1 MVRFFTTGGTMK
13 KQRRKHTAEFK
24 ARVAL
29 EAIRGMKTV
38 SEIAA
43 EFEIHPV
50 MVGNWKKE
58 MLDNLPGLFE
68 QKNARRDKDRDR
80 ETEHLQRKV
89 GQLTMEVEFLEKKC
103 KQLGIPV
110 KGHDS

>member
-1 MVRFFTTGGTMK
+1 MK

-29 EAIRGMKTV
+29 EAIRGVKTL
-38 SEIAA
+38 SEIAR

-58 MLDNLPGLFE
+58 MLEHLPELFE
-68 QKNARRDKDRDR
+68 KKRANKDK
-80 ETEHLQRKV
+80 ETEREKAQLHQKV
-89 GQLTMEVEFLEKKC
+89 GQLSMEVDFLEKKC

-110 KGHDS
+110 KGRN

>member
-1 MVRFFTTGGTMK
+1 MK

-24 ARVAL
+24 ARVAI
-29 EAIRGMKTV
+29 EAIRGVKTI

-43 EFEIHPV
+43 DFEIHPV

-58 MLDNLPGLFE
+58 MIGHLPELFAN
-68 QKNARRDKDRDR
+68 KNAKNEQSIEK
-80 ETEHLQRKV
+80 ETAQLHRKV

-110 KGHDS
+110 KGQNS

>member
-1 MVRFFTTGGTMK
+1 MK

-29 EAIRGMKTV
+29 EAIRGVKTL
-38 SEIAA
+38 SEIAQD
-43 EFEIHPV
+43 FEIHPV

-58 MLDNLPGLFE
+58 ML
-68 QKNARRDKDRDR
+68 
-80 ETEHLQRKV
+80 EHLPEVFEKNSARKDQHAEREKNQLHQKV
-89 GQLTMEVEFLEKKC
+89 GQLSMEVDFLEKKC

-110 KGHDS
+110 KGRNS